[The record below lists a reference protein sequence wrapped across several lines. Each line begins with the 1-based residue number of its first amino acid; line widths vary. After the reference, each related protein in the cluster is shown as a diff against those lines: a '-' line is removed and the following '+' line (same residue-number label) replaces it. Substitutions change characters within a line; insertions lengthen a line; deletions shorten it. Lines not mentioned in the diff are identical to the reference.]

1 LFGGKEIRFRR
12 QWANGFILSPWK
24 SQMTTPAG
32 NSAARKL
39 VRPSKVEFN
48 NIVDVKERMREFSEG

>member
-1 LFGGKEIRFRR
+1 
-12 QWANGFILSPWK
+12 
-24 SQMTTPAG
+24 MTTPAG